1 MTNLAVKYKQQ
12 QVPEQVQVQ
21 SQAPQQNVQPK
32 AKTKITRIEKLLYV
46 AFIGFLLY
54 ACVAFIGNKAG
65 LYQVDAEAAKIE
77 NKIVEK
83 QKTNQELQA
92 EVEKLSRYE
101 RIAEIAKKHGLEI
114 NANNVKGL
122 H

>member
-12 QVPEQVQVQ
+12 QAQEQVQ
-21 SQAPQQNVQPK
+21 SQAPQQMAQHKPK
-32 AKTKITRIEKLLYV
+32 AKITKIEKMLYV

-54 ACVAFIGNKAG
+54 ACVTFIGNKAG
-65 LYQVDAEAAKIE
+65 MYEVDAKAAKIE
-77 NKIVEK
+77 SEIVK
-83 QKTNQELQA
+83 QQKTNQELQA
-92 EVEKLSRYE
+92 EVEELSRYD

-122 H
+122 N

>member
-12 QVPEQVQVQ
+12 QEQVQT
-21 SQAPQQNVQPK
+21 QAPQQMVQPNV
-32 AKTKITRIEKLLYV
+32 KTKITRIEKLLYV

-65 LYQVDAEAAKIE
+65 LYQVDAETAQME
-77 NKIVEK
+77 STIVK
-83 QKTNQELQA
+83 QQKTNQELQA

-122 H
+122 N

>member
-12 QVPEQVQVQ
+12 AQEEVQIQ
-21 SQAPQQNVQPK
+21 TPAQQMAKPK
-32 AKTKITRIEKLLYV
+32 VKAKITRIEKLLYV

-65 LYQVDAEAAKIE
+65 LYQVNVEAATIE
-77 NKIVEK
+77 EKIVQQ
-83 QKTNQELQA
+83 QKENQELQA

-101 RIAEIAKKHGLEI
+101 RIAEVAKKHGLEI

-122 H
+122 K

>member
-12 QVPEQVQVQ
+12 QVQEQVQVQ
-21 SQAPQQNVQPK
+21 SQAPQQKVQPK
-32 AKTKITRIEKLLYV
+32 VKTKITRIEKLLYV
-46 AFIGFLLY
+46 AFVGFLLY

-77 NKIVEK
+77 STIVK
-83 QKTNQELQA
+83 QQKENQELQA

-101 RIAEIAKKHGLEI
+101 RIAEIAKNTG
-114 NANNVKGL
+114 
-122 H
+122 

>member
-12 QVPEQVQVQ
+12 QVQEHVQ
-21 SQAPQQNVQPK
+21 SQAPQQKVQPK

-77 NKIVEK
+77 NTIVNQ

-92 EVEKLSRYE
+92 EVEKLKRYE
-101 RIAEIAKKHGLEI
+101 RVAEIAKKHGLEI

>member
-12 QVPEQVQVQ
+12 QVQEQVQEQTQV
-21 SQAPQQNVQPK
+21 PQQKVQPK
-32 AKTKITRIEKLLYV
+32 VKTKITRIEKMMYV
-46 AFIGFLLY
+46 AFVGFLLY

-65 LYQVDAEAAKIE
+65 LYQVNEKAAKIE
-77 NKIVEK
+77 NSIVEQ
-83 QKTNQELQA
+83 QKINQELQA
-92 EVEKLSRYE
+92 EVENLSRYE

>member
-12 QVPEQVQVQ
+12 AQEEVQI
-21 SQAPQQNVQPK
+21 QAPPQQMVKPK
-32 AKTKITRIEKLLYV
+32 VKTKITRIEKLLYV
-46 AFIGFLLY
+46 TFIGFLLY

-65 LYQVDAEAAKIE
+65 LYQVNVEAATIE
-77 NKIVEK
+77 EEIVKK
-83 QKTNQELQA
+83 QKENQELQA

-101 RIAEIAKKHGLEI
+101 RIAEVAKKHGLEI

-122 H
+122 K

>member
-12 QVPEQVQVQ
+12 QVQEQVE
-21 SQAPQQNVQPK
+21 SQAPQQAIQPK
-32 AKTKITRIEKLLYV
+32 VKTKITRIEKLLYV

-54 ACVAFIGNKAG
+54 SCVAFIGNKAG
-65 LYQVDAEAAKIE
+65 LYQVNAEAANIE
-77 NKIVEK
+77 SEIVK
-83 QKTNQELQA
+83 QQKSNQELQA

>member
-1 MTNLAVKYKQQ
+1 MTNLAVKYKKQ
-12 QVPEQVQVQ
+12 QVEVQ
-21 SQAPQQNVQPK
+21 SQAPQQVIQPGV
-32 AKTKITRIEKLLYV
+32 KTKITRIEKLLYV

-54 ACVAFIGNKAG
+54 ACVAYIGNKAA
-65 LYQVDAEAAKIE
+65 LYEADAKVTEMESTITKQ
-77 NKIVEK
+77 

-92 EVEKLSRYE
+92 ETEKLTRYD

-122 H
+122 N

>member
-12 QVPEQVQVQ
+12 QVQEQVQVQ
-21 SQAPQQNVQPK
+21 SQAPQQNVQSK

-46 AFIGFLLY
+46 TFIGFLLY

>member
-12 QVPEQVQVQ
+12 AQEEVQIQ
-21 SQAPQQNVQPK
+21 TPPQQMAKPK
-32 AKTKITRIEKLLYV
+32 VKAKITRIEKLLYV

-65 LYQVDAEAAKIE
+65 LYQVNVEAAIE
-77 NKIVEK
+77 EK
-83 QKTNQELQA
+83 LYSEAKENQELQA

-101 RIAEIAKKHGLEI
+101 RIAEVAKTRAR
-114 NANNVKGL
+114 N
-122 H
+122 

>member
-12 QVPEQVQVQ
+12 QVQDQVQTQV
-21 SQAPQQNVQPK
+21 PQPK
-32 AKTKITRIEKLLYV
+32 AQPKVKTKITRIEKILYV
-46 AFIGFLLY
+46 AFVGFLLY

-77 NKIVEK
+77 NSIVK
-83 QKTNQELQA
+83 QQKTNQELQA

>member
-1 MTNLAVKYKQQ
+1 MSNLAVKYKQQ
-12 QVPEQVQVQ
+12 TQEQVQ
-21 SQAPQQNVQPK
+21 SQAPQQMVQPK
-32 AKTKITRIEKLLYV
+32 KAKITRIEKLLYM

-54 ACVAFIGNKAG
+54 ACVTFIGNKAG
-65 LYQVDAEAAKIE
+65 LYQVDREAAKIE
-77 NKIVEK
+77 DTIVK
-83 QKTNQELQA
+83 QQKENQELQA

-101 RIAEIAKKHGLEI
+101 RIAKIAKKHGLEI

>member
-1 MTNLAVKYKQQ
+1 MTNLAVKYKKQ
-12 QVPEQVQVQ
+12 QVEVQ
-21 SQAPQQNVQPK
+21 SQAPQQVTQPGV
-32 AKTKITRIEKLLYV
+32 KTKITRIEKLLYV

-54 ACVAFIGNKAG
+54 ACVAFIGNKAA
-65 LYQVDAEAAKIE
+65 LYEADAKVTEMESTITKQ
-77 NKIVEK
+77 

-92 EVEKLSRYE
+92 ETEKLTRYD

-122 H
+122 N